1 MQFTLKKKKKD
12 NLSYIRR
19 LAAGSTTLGGRH
31 FMKEGVYFPH
41 RDCVGMSF
49 ESKKKKKRMQPLP
62 TSPSSRG
69 VQGLSCSPRSQPAII
84 RGLFPPVPSP
94 L

>member
-49 ESKKKKKRMQPLP
+49 ESKKKKKECSLCPPLP
-62 TSPSSRG
+62 APVGFRDSLAVPGPSL
-69 VQGLSCSPRSQPAII
+69 Q
-84 RGLFPPVPSP
+84 
-94 L
+94 